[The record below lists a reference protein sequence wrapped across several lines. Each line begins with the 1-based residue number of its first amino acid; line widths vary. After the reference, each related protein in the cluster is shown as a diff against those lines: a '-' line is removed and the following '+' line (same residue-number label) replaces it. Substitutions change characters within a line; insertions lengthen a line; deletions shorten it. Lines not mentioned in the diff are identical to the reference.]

1 MEERAR
7 AVGHVAG
14 TRCREDG
21 GDPSHGV
28 EGAPA
33 VSGPTRSEAREDGR
47 GAPSLE
53 RDPYQDEGGEG

>member
-14 TRCREDG
+14 TRCRADG

-28 EGAPA
+28 EGG
-33 VSGPTRSEAREDGR
+33 SCRERAYAIR
-47 GAPSLE
+47 GA
-53 RDPYQDEGGEG
+53 